1 MPRSILLYDNIG
13 HSSPLTCFLYS
24 AVGYQ
29 GSSHPPTRWLNQSS
43 RSSNQ
48 RSTSSSTIS
57 GFSPRRTNSCLL
69 LSLSVSNNRLKFA
82 TTGYGTL
89 RVSRYVALHG
99 FFLLGSKCRTR
110 VSYPPLLSPQE
121 LSWRAHSLTAV
132 RTATGYR
139 ASPLV
144 DLEDPTILHT
154 HEAPVTCRSSSLPPP
169 YRRLPISIRNQP
181 TPSTSHLA
189 WMSQYAESR
198 NTHLNVTHPDDYLD
212 GSYRLRRFYLVN
224 AFRKRMARQTKV
236 VYWHEEDENELPPAE
251 SFLVWDT

>member
-1 MPRSILLYDNIG
+1 M
-13 HSSPLTCFLYS
+13 TCFLYS

-121 LSWRAHSLTAV
+121 LSWRAHSLMA
-132 RTATGYR
+132 
-139 ASPLV
+139 
-144 DLEDPTILHT
+144 
-154 HEAPVTCRSSSLPPP
+154 SSLSHGGP
-169 YRRLPISIRNQP
+169 YSHRLPCIAFGR
-181 TPSTSHLA
+181 LG
-189 WMSQYAESR
+189 
-198 NTHLNVTHPDDYLD
+198 
-212 GSYRLRRFYLVN
+212 GSYHPSHPRSPRDLQEFKP
-224 AFRKRMARQTKV
+224 ASTI
-236 VYWHEEDENELPPAE
+236 PPSSDLHPEPTHA
-251 SFLVWDT
+251 VH